1 MEAGL
6 GFAVDFNKTDFVG
19 RDAMYAQRSVP
30 LKKKLAT
37 FTISNNQPLL
47 GGETIYRDGEVA
59 GWITSGGFAHTF
71 DRPVGLGHV
80 RREQGVDNDYLLSGN
95 YELDVAGARF
105 PAEIS
110 IRALYDPAGERMR
123 S

>member
-1 MEAGL
+1 M
-6 GFAVDFNKTDFVG
+6 
-19 RDAMYAQRSVP
+19 
-30 LKKKLAT
+30 
-37 FTISNNQPLL
+37 
-47 GGETIYRDGEVA
+47 
-59 GWITSGGFAHTF
+59 
-71 DRPVGLGHV
+71 
-80 RREQGVDNDYLLSGN
+80 RREQGVDNNYLLSGN